1 MELKRKEIEGLMQ
14 KLINID
20 KIKIGTR
27 ARKDLGDIASL
38 AKSILATKG
47 LQFND
52 VVIDTDYVLITGERR
67 VRAYTLL
74 SNGDKEAWDDKIPTE
89 SEKSFFLSIPC
100 IVKKREELKEEDYL
114 RFELLENLSRKDF
127 LWHELAGLVDSF
139 HNLCQRQ
146 YGKASA
152 GAVKS
157 GWGLRDT
164 AKELGMNPADILHY
178 IKLAKGLQTSPDL
191 KNIKQR
197 SKALTKLKRLEMQDI
212 ANWLELEDYQDSDVR
227 LVTGDS
233 KVVLKDVPNES
244 VDLILTDPPWGI
256 EVEDNFYGERDKTYI
271 QYDKDYNIMDTL
283 EILLECFE
291 KLKPNCG
298 IYMFYSAFPEKVIEG
313 QNLLTS
319 VGFSIE
325 KIPLI
330 WYKKHI
336 LSHNSGET
344 RHYLNYE
351 CILYG
356 WKGDRPMLEKTSRN
370 VFEHQVPYQNRIH
383 SAEKPVSL
391 LSELILL
398 NTQENNF
405 VLDPFGGS
413 CNVADACKLLKRK
426 CLVVEKEGE
435 LVKMA
440 TMRLRGLQ

>member
-1 MELKRKEIEGLMQ
+1 MQ
-14 KLINID
+14 KLVKID

-27 ARKDLGDIASL
+27 ARRDLGDIVSL
-38 AKSILATKG
+38 AKGILATKG
-47 LQFND
+47 LQCND
-52 VVIDTDYVLITGERR
+52 VFIDTDYILIAGERR
-67 VRAYTLL
+67 IRAYTLL
-74 SNGDKEAWDDKIPTE
+74 SNGDVGVWDEHTPTE
-89 SEKSFFLSIPC
+89 VEKNFFLSIPC

-139 HNLCQRQ
+139 HILCQRQ

-152 GAVKS
+152 GATKT
-157 GWGLRDT
+157 GWGIRDT
-164 AKELGMNPADILHY
+164 AKELGMNPADVVHY

-191 KNIKQR
+191 KDIKQK
-197 SKALTKLKRLEMQDI
+197 SKALTKLKRLEIQDI
-212 ANWLELEDYQDSDVR
+212 ANWLELEDYQDSDIR
-227 LVTGDS
+227 LITGDS
-233 KVVLKDVPNES
+233 KVVLKDIPDES
-244 VDLILTDPPWGI
+244 VDLIITDPPWGI
-256 EVEDNFYGERDKTYI
+256 ELEDNVHQERDKTYV
-271 QYDKDYNIMDTL
+271 QYDKDYDTMDTL
-283 EILLECFE
+283 EILMECFS

-313 QNLLTS
+313 QQFLTA

-325 KIPLI
+325 RIPLI

-351 CILYG
+351 IILYG
-356 WKGDRPMLEKTSRN
+356 WKGERPMFENGKTSRN

-398 NTQENNF
+398 NTQENAF
-405 VLDPFGGS
+405 ILDPFGGS
-413 CNVADACKLLKRK
+413 CNIADACKALKRK
-426 CLVVEKEGE
+426 CLVVEIEEE

-440 TMRLRGLQ
+440 SMRLRGL